1 MTYSDKVEKEA
12 SNREVE
18 IIEIISEHGELHH
31 NDLIRKILDK
41 ELMAKKTAEKNIKSL
56 IEKNIVDSYKSGNK
70 LIYSIKPI
78 LDHYDLELENQIEP
92 LISIISSLIKV
103 TLSDYNGMTVEG
115 KISRLSYIFMLIF
128 RALNCC
134 AVLDAIR
141 NPKSKA
147 SIKYESDLK
156 LKIRNL
162 LELIRND
169 SDSKIVYSFISES
182 FSPIQRP
189 REMQLR

>member
-1 MTYSDKVEKEA
+1 MNYIDKIGNE
-12 SNREVE
+12 SGNREVD
-18 IIEIISEHGELHH
+18 IIEIISEHKEIHH

-70 LIYSIKPI
+70 LVYSIKPI

-115 KISRLSYIFMLIF
+115 
-128 RALNCC
+128 
-134 AVLDAIR
+134 
-141 NPKSKA
+141 
-147 SIKYESDLK
+147 
-156 LKIRNL
+156 
-162 LELIRND
+162 
-169 SDSKIVYSFISES
+169 
-182 FSPIQRP
+182 
-189 REMQLR
+189 